1 MVSCSSCNIPFT
13 NSAAKFCAICGAPA
27 PGYSALQN
35 PATSNAPAQKSAW
48 PTAEEAAAAKAAP
61 ATTPAPATPTYQ
73 PQAPVTTGF
82 QSATPGRN
90 LSDSELLLELVRA
103 SNRSTHAIRALVR
116 FIFIQLSFITLAYI
130 LNNFANSFID
140 AERCFDY
147 GKDCSPNG
155 FFSFLSFVALVT
167 GIIISS
173 RVGWA
178 ELKQSD
184 VPNVNSGTTFGL

>member
-1 MVSCSSCNIPFT
+1 MVTCSSCNIPFT
-13 NSAAKFCAICGAPA
+13 NSEAKFCAICGTPA

-35 PATSNAPAQKSAW
+35 PAMPNASASKSAW
-48 PTAEEAAAAKAAP
+48 PTADEAAAAAAAP
-61 ATTPAPATPTYQ
+61 PVTPAPATPAYQ
-73 PQAPVTTGF
+73 PQAPVRTGF
-82 QSATPGRN
+82 QSATPARN

-130 LNNFANSFID
+130 LNIFADSFID
-140 AERCFDY
+140 TERCFDY
-147 GKDCSPNG
+147 GKDCTPNA
-155 FFSFLSFVALVT
+155 FFSFLSFVAIVA

>member
-1 MVSCSSCNIPFT
+1 MRTCQSCNIPFT
-13 NSAAKFCAICGAPA
+13 NSQAKFCAICGTPA

-35 PATSNAPAQKSAW
+35 PASSQSSAW
-48 PTAEEAAAAKAAP
+48 PTPEQAAAAAAAP
-61 ATTPAPATPTYQ
+61 PETPAPVSPAYQ
-73 PQAPVTTGF
+73 AQAPVRTGF
-82 QSATPGRN
+82 QSATSGRN

-130 LNNFANSFID
+130 LNSFANAFID
-140 AERCFDY
+140 VEECARY
-147 GKDCSPNG
+147 GDGCSPNG
-155 FFSFLSFVALVT
+155 FLAFLSFVAIVV

>member
-1 MVSCSSCNIPFT
+1 MP
-13 NSAAKFCAICGAPA
+13 
-27 PGYSALQN
+27 
-35 PATSNAPAQKSAW
+35 NAPASKSAW
-48 PTAEEAAAAKAAP
+48 PTAEESAAAKDAP
-61 ATTPAPATPTYQ
+61 ATTPAAATPTYQ

-90 LSDSELLLELVRA
+90 LTDSELLLELVRA

-130 LNNFANSFID
+130 LNSFANAFID
-140 AERCFDY
+140 PEQCARY
-147 GKDCSPNG
+147 GDSCSPNG
-155 FFSFLSFVALVT
+155 FFSFLSFVAIIA

>member
-13 NSAAKFCAICGAPA
+13 NSEAKFCAICGAPA
-27 PGYSALQN
+27 PGYFSNQN
-35 PATSNAPAQKSAW
+35 PGIPSASATKSAW
-48 PTAEEAAAAKAAP
+48 PTADEAVAAKAAP
-61 ATTPAPATPTYQ
+61 ATTPAAATPAYQ

-130 LNNFANSFID
+130 LNDFANAFID
-140 AERCFDY
+140 PEQCARY
-147 GKDCSPNG
+147 GDNCSPNG
-155 FFSFLSFVALVT
+155 FFSFLSFVAIVA

-184 VPNVNSGTTFGL
+184 VPSVNSGTTFGL